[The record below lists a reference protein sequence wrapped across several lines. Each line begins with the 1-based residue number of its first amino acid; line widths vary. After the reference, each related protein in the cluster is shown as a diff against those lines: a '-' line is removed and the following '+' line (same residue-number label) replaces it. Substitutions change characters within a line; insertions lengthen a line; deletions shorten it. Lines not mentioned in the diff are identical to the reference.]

1 MLAGSA
7 EHEGRAWTTLP
18 LSFCCKEDEDVS
30 DVAVVFTLFLRSSSS
45 LLCMLLSR
53 SLLSLETPKLAP
65 VSADEEA
72 ALLMLSR

>member
-7 EHEGRAWTTLP
+7 EHEGRAWTLP
-18 LSFCCKEDEDVS
+18 LSFCNEDEDVS
-30 DVAVVFTLFLRSSSS
+30 DVAVVFTLFLRSSS

-53 SLLSLETPKLAP
+53 SLLLLDTPKLAP